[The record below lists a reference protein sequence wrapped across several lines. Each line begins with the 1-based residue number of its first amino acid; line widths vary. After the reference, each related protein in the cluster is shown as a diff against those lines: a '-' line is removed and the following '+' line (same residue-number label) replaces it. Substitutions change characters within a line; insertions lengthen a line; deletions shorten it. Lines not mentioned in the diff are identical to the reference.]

1 LAGEAEIRRDESGWR
16 DLWSYGPPVSG
27 YDEMLAADGGPRP
40 HWREF
45 MDELATLSREGMVQR
60 WEQGQTLL
68 RDNGVTYN
76 AYGDPAGRDRPWQL
90 DPLPLVLPHAE
101 WSAISAAIAQRATL
115 LDSIAA
121 DLYGRRTLVAKGLIP
136 GPLLHANPAYLRPCH
151 GWAPPG
157 GHYLHVYAADL
168 VRGLDGHWR
177 VLSDR
182 TEVPAGAGYA
192 LENRTVVSRVL
203 SEPFRAVPV
212 ERLGP
217 FFETLRR
224 SLQSLSPRRTDEP
237 RVVLLTPG
245 PYNETYFE
253 HSFLARHL
261 GITLVQGE
269 DLTVRDCAVYLKTLT
284 GLQQV
289 DVILRR
295 TAGMWCDPLELRG
308 DSTLGVAGLV
318 QAVRAGN
325 VAVVN
330 ALGSGLLEGRSLMAF
345 LPRIARQLMGED
357 LLMASVDTWWCGQ
370 ESDRRHVLAN
380 LDRLVLR
387 PAFLSRDRSV
397 LGAGLGE
404 VERHE
409 LVRHIQT
416 RPWEWVAQEVG
427 GMSTTPVWAE
437 SGMSARHMVMRVFA
451 VAADKGWQ
459 VMPGGLARVSDEK
472 DLMTARLQ
480 TGGGGSKDIWVLS
493 APVQRSAISARQP
506 ATPVKL
512 MRGNR
517 DLPSRVA
524 DNMFWLGRYVERAE
538 SVNRLLRAALQRIE
552 EALDQGDPARAGE
565 VLRIMARLGLP
576 LPTELSDAKKPP
588 DPGDIPKLLVRH
600 HADVALNGM
609 AGIIERLMRVAANLR
624 DRLSIDTWRAL
635 QRLRTEIGRLELEHS
650 RGSVPGL
657 LNTVVLI
664 VEAISVLAMENMTR
678 GPLWLFMDAG
688 RRIERAVNVVETLSG
703 ALGEADTEDS
713 VPMDLL
719 LDVWDS
725 VMTYRS
731 RYLAA
736 PRLAAVLD
744 LLLCDESNPR
754 SLGFQF
760 AALSAH
766 MDRLALAAGET
777 GFLRQEQR
785 LMTVLCGIVRTAD
798 IPVLA
803 NAYVGEGYHDAE
815 SLLETFRSR
824 LWELSEV
831 ISREYFV
838 HAQWHLPRQPMEL
851 LQ

>member
-1 LAGEAEIRRDESGWR
+1 MQIVG
-16 DLWSYGPPVSG
+16 
-27 YDEMLAADGGPRP
+27 DGARP

-45 MDELATLSREGMVQR
+45 LEALSTLSPGGLAQR

-90 DPLPLVLPHAE
+90 DPLPLILPANE
-101 WSAISAAIAQRATL
+101 WSTISAAVAQRASL
-115 LDSIAA
+115 LDAVAA
-121 DLYGRRTLVAKGLIP
+121 DLYGRRTLIARGLIP
-136 GPLLHANPAYLRPCH
+136 APLLHANPAFLRPCH

-157 GHYLHVYAADL
+157 GHYLHIYAADL
-168 VRGLDGHWR
+168 VRGLDGRWR

-192 LENRTVVSRVL
+192 LENRTIVSRVL
-203 SEPFRAVPV
+203 PEPFRAVSV

-224 SLQSLSPRRTDEP
+224 SLQALSPRRTDEP

-253 HSFLARHL
+253 HAFLARHL

-269 DLTVRDCAVYLKTLT
+269 DLTVRDGSVYLKTLT

-289 DVILRR
+289 DVIWRR
-295 TAGMWCDPLELRG
+295 TNGIWCDPLELRG

-345 LPRIARQLMGED
+345 LPKIARHLMGED
-357 LLMASVDTWWCGQ
+357 LLMASVATWWCGQ
-370 ESDRRHVLAN
+370 EAERRHVLDN
-380 LDRLVLR
+380 LDGLVVR
-387 PAFLSRDRSV
+387 PAFLNRERSV

-404 VERHE
+404 FERHE
-409 LVRHIQT
+409 LERAIRR
-416 RPWEWVAQEVG
+416 RPWDWVAQEVG
-427 GMSTTPVWAE
+427 GMSTTPVWGDGRMEAQ
-437 SGMSARHMVMRVFA
+437 HLVIRVFA
-451 VAADKGWQ
+451 VASDKGWQ
-459 VMPGGLARVSDEK
+459 VMSGGLGRVSSEK

-493 APVQRSAISARQP
+493 PPTPRSAESIRPPVA
-506 ATPVKL
+506 PVKL
-512 MRGNR
+512 VRGSR

-524 DNMFWLGRYVERAE
+524 DNMFWLGRYLERAE
-538 SVNRLLRAALQRIE
+538 SVTRLLRAALGRME
-552 EALDQGDPARAGE
+552 EALDQGDPERAREILAT
-565 VLRIMARLGLP
+565 MARLGLP
-576 LPTELSDAKKPP
+576 LPEDMAKGKIKPEPAEL
-588 DPGDIPKLLVRH
+588 PGLLVRH
-600 HADVALNGM
+600 HVAATGGGLADTV
-609 AGIIERLMRVAANLR
+609 ERLTRVGANMR
-624 DRLSIDTWRAL
+624 DRLSVDTWRAL
-635 QRLRTEIGRLELEHS
+635 QRLRTETGRLAAEYS
-650 RGSVPGL
+650 RDNVPGQ
-657 LNTVVLI
+657 LNTLVMIL
-664 VEAISVLAMENMTR
+664 EAVSGLSMENMTR
-678 GPLWLFMDAG
+678 GPLWLFMDTG
-688 RRIERAVNVVETLSG
+688 RRIERAVNVIETLAG
-703 ALGEADTEDS
+703 ALGGAEDEDG
-713 VPMDLL
+713 VPMELL
-719 LDVWDS
+719 LDIWDS

-736 PRLAAVLD
+736 PRLAGVLD
-744 LLLCDESNPR
+744 LLLCDENNPR
-754 SLGFQF
+754 SLGFQL
-760 AALSAH
+760 AALDAH

-803 NAYVGEGYHDAE
+803 TAYAGEGFPDADA
-815 SLLETFRSR
+815 LLETFRSR

-838 HAQWHLPRQPMEL
+838 HAKWHLPLHPMEL